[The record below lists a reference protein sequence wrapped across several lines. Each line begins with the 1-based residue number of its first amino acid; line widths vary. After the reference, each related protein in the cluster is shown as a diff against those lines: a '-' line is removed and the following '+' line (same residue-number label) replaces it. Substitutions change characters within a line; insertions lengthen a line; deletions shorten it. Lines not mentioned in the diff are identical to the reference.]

1 MVPLALGL
9 GAAGIAGTTGAIGLK
24 QFLAKK
30 KKKKK
35 RSAGNALGSPSLLK
49 GLAKRRAKTMSKAVA
64 PAAVAKAVGAR
75 GLI

>member
-24 QFLAKK
+24 QFLAK

>member
-1 MVPLALGL
+1 MVPLTLGAAYLAGGVGAAGL
-9 GAAGIAGTTGAIGLK
+9 GAGYLAGR
-24 QFLAKK
+24 
-30 KKKKK
+30 KKK